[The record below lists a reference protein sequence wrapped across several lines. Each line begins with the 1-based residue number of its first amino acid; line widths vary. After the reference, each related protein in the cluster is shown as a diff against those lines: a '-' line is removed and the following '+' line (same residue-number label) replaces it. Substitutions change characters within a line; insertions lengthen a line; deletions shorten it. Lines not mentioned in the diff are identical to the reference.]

1 VPSSAADSPSP
12 SHPPSARSCSTSA
25 CSTRAT
31 SLPTTRHRSPRS
43 SSRARRRPTA
53 TGRGSAASS
62 RSTGSSSAGASSLS
76 SSPSLP
82 SFLPLRTLPFLF
94 CDSALSSSSGTRAV
108 DKSSKLTLGRFLHP
122 PSFLPASPS
131 LALSPP
137 PPPQVRDPLQ
147 PPHLAGPLVPPAA
160 RRARKLG
167 HPPAHR
173 APVEPQD
180 GRRAPGG
187 RRRRRRCRCGR
198 EVDEERARW
207 VGLCNDGEV
216 ETSLER
222 KGEGEARA
230 LGSTSS
236 SFSLPATAQAARRA
250 LSSRSLRA
258 LRMSCSPRLAP
269 LYMHLARC
277 LADAPRASER
287 TSGRL
292 AFAVLARR
300 RVFLSRERVRR
311 VPALRCTSCTRAGC
325 GSRRR
330 ISERRGGTGR
340 GAPARTHCALEGY
353 RGRASEIEP
362 VRTALRSVELG

>member
-1 VPSSAADSPSP
+1 MPSSAADSPSP

-31 SLPTTRHRSPRS
+31 SLPTTRRRSPRS

-62 RSTGSSSAGASSLS
+62 RSTGSSSAGALSLS
-76 SSPSLP
+76 SSPLLTASAL
-82 SFLPLRTLPFLF
+82 SFLF
-94 CDSALSSSSGTRAV
+94 CDSALSSSSGSRTCTV
-108 DKSSKLTLGRFLHP
+108 DTSSKLTGPLP
-122 PSFLPASPS
+122 PSSLPASPS
-131 LALSPP
+131 FALSPS
-137 PPPQVRDPLQ
+137 PPQVRDPLQ